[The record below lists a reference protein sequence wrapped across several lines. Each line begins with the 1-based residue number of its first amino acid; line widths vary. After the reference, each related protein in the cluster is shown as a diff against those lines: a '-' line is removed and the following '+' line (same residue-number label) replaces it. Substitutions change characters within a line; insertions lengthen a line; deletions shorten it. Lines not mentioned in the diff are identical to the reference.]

1 MPLPTYNTPNPNGP
15 SLDDILTAAPN
26 MRQDAITAYFHKA
39 SAQHNALMAFTSKF
53 DPNASNGGQKSVF
66 CEKTE
71 LRAGGKQRVHFNTI
85 GLPAGPGSR
94 GDAVLTGN
102 ESRSSMNT
110 YSATVDWVRDAIVLT
125 EDDIAH
131 IEAGGNLKAT
141 LMSLL
146 AQKMGLVKQNQM
158 LRRLIDYAYDLS
170 TPANWTNG
178 VDRGN
183 VFRVGGRSNIHA
195 LTPDDTLSID
205 VSNIARSRLS
215 TIGAAPLRRDT
226 AKTGCPI
233 NKYLLFGTDTA
244 FLPIRN
250 DSLFATAKDADIRGQ
265 GNANFTGELLDWQG
279 NAFYEFPVTDMA
291 WDDYKGG
298 PLVAKAKVTVEAK
311 PTTGGGP
318 KLIVNA
324 SNTKSLYFQWFDG
337 YRFPHSRLET
347 PPNLS
352 AVEYYA
358 WACNPD
364 GSRVFFAYNGNH
376 DGNQIAITKIL
387 CPAVAG
393 TTIDQATVGQLN
405 VGGSAAFAS
414 GSTGVFTVGGAGANL
429 PATEWTYT
437 DTIQPGA
444 VILQANAQGTTYTR
458 SLALGASAGLMA
470 HGKVKMAEIEQ
481 KFDYDFVMGNG
492 YQMIFG
498 TGVCLDPLGNP
509 NGYLLIEHAYEVVG
523 YPCPAKE

>member
-1 MPLPTYNTPNPNGP
+1 MSLPTYNNPNPNGN
-15 SLDDILTAAPN
+15 SLDDILAVAPN
-26 MRQDAITAYFHKA
+26 MRQDAITAFFHKA
-39 SAQHNALMAFTSKF
+39 SAQHNALAAFTSKF
-53 DPNASNGGQKSVF
+53 DPNSMNGGQKSVF

-102 ESRSSMNT
+102 ESNSSINT
-110 YSATVDWVRDAIVLT
+110 YSVDVDWVRDAIVLT
-125 EDDIAH
+125 EDEIAH
-131 IEAGGNLKAT
+131 IEAGSNLKAT

-170 TPANWTNG
+170 TATNWANG

-183 VFRVGGRSNIHA
+183 VYRVGGKANVHA

-215 TIGAAPLRRDT
+215 TIGASPLRKDMS
-226 AKTGCPI
+226 KSGCPI
-233 NKYLLFGTDTA
+233 SKFLMFGTDTA

-250 DSLFATAKDADIRGQ
+250 DSLFATAKDADVRGS

-279 NAFYEFPVTDMA
+279 NSFYEFPVTDQA
-291 WDDYKGG
+291 WDDFKGG

-311 PTTGGGP
+311 PTTVSP

-324 SNTKSLYFQWFDG
+324 SNLKSLYFQWFDG
-337 YRFPHSRLET
+337 YRYPHSRLT
-347 PPNLS
+347 TQPNLS

-364 GSRVFFAYNGNH
+364 GSRVFFAYAGNH

-387 CPAVAG
+387 APAQSG
-393 TTIDQATVGQLN
+393 TTIDAAVVGQLN
-405 VGGSAAFAS
+405 VGGSAAYAS
-414 GSTGVFTVGGAGANL
+414 GTTGPFTVAGTGVNL
-429 PATEWTYT
+429 PLTGWTYT
-437 DTIQPGA
+437 DTIAPGA
-444 VILQANAQGTTYTR
+444 IIIQANSQGTTYTR
-458 SLALGASAGLMA
+458 SFMLGSCAGLMA

-481 KFDYDFVMGNG
+481 KFDYDFVLGNG

-498 TGVCLDPLGNP
+498 TGVALDPLGQP
-509 NGYLLIEHAYEVVG
+509 NGYLLIEHAYELVG